1 MARCFG
7 CHLER
12 SLGPVPVQG
21 SPSGTV
27 LCPRCSKQIDQSVGI
42 LEALGFVVNHQTS
55 LLTVEEVE
63 PPVSTETN
71 AKEPTKVKVPK

>member
-21 SPSGTV
+21 SPAGTV

-42 LEALGFVVNHQTS
+42 LEALGFEVLHQTS
-55 LLTVEEVE
+55 LVTAEASDSLNG
-63 PPVSTETN
+63 TE
-71 AKEPTKVKVPK
+71 AKEMKVAAKG